1 MLVAQKIEIPQKLK
15 YELIKNNLPVPDDK
29 NYYLSYD
36 TTNNNAYITIEEDSE
51 IYETDII
58 KKIKKARLT
67 DTFQELLFK
76 FIDKSRLKDS
86 EIYNKAFIDR
96 RLFSKIRSDKDYHPS
111 FGTVSLLALAFR
123 RI

>member
-29 NYYLSYD
+29 NYYLSDD

-76 FIDKSRLKDS
+76 FIDKSRL
-86 EIYNKAFIDR
+86 FW
-96 RLFSKIRSDKDYHPS
+96 KIS
-111 FGTVSLLALAFR
+111 
-123 RI
+123 